1 MNRSAILF
9 IFFFFLAL
17 AVPTQGL
24 VVDATYQ
31 VGLTSILAAGA
42 ANVAVVAAAYAAHMW
57 SNNKAALFSEREPQP
72 YRVALIKRTEDYFVR
87 KGPIT
92 DLIVVPQPAAPAPAS
107 PSVEALVLAGIWI
120 MLAVIANSTIRAI
133 REPAAA
139 PPAPALAAPTPAAPA
154 QAAAHASAPAADQA
168 AAPALAAAPAAPAAP
183 ALAAVHAPTPAATA
197 AASPAPA
204 ATADNEGWTL
214 VGRN

>member
-1 MNRSAILF
+1 
-9 IFFFFLAL
+9 
-17 AVPTQGL
+17 
-24 VVDATYQ
+24 
-31 VGLTSILAAGA
+31 
-42 ANVAVVAAAYAAHMW
+42 ANVAVVAAACAAYAW
-57 SNNKAALFSEREPQP
+57 GPNAAEVTEREAQP
-72 YRVALIKRTEDYFVR
+72 YRIALTKRAEDHFIR
-87 KGPIT
+87 SGPMT

-139 PPAPALAAPTPAAPA
+139 PPAPA
-154 QAAAHASAPAADQA
+154 PAADQA
-168 AAPALAAAPAAPAAP
+168 AAPALAAPALPAPAAPAPATAAALAAAHAPTPAAPAAP
-183 ALAAVHAPTPAATA
+183 APTAPAATA

-214 VGRN
+214 VGRNGKAVKARKRRRRVGRPLAG